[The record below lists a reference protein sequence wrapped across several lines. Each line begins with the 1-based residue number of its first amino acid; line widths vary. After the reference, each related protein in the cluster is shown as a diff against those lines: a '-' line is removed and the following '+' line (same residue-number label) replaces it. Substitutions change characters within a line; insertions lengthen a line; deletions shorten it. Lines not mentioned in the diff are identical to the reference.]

1 LVKSVRLGEAVE
13 RDLKAAAKRL
23 GVTESE
29 FVRGAVVARCRE
41 VLGDSLAERLQD
53 VIGAINSQGGR
64 AAATHR
70 VYSELL
76 AAEQRSGSDDP
87 D

>member
-1 LVKSVRLGEAVE
+1 MKSVRLGKTLE
-13 RDLKAAAKRL
+13 RDLSVAAKRL

-29 FVRGAVVARCRE
+29 FVRSAVAARCHE

-64 AAATHR
+64 ARAAHT
-70 VYSELL
+70 VYGELL
-76 AAEQRSGSDDP
+76 AAEPRRQAHDTD
-87 D
+87 